1 MAATRP
7 GGRHRAEP
15 RPSPK
20 WPPPGASPSLKM
32 AEPRGP
38 KAPVPA
44 SKMAAAASAAGGPS
58 LRASP
63 PRTGSAARGR
73 SGRKRKW
80 RRALGRRRVREGR
93 RGRGPGPPGAPAQG
107 QARPGRAGPG
117 RGSSPGAPPGSPV
130 PAMSRLEAAANVA
143 LRVPALALLDVLY
156 RWDAAG
162 PGPLP
167 VLPGAASCLGHALC
181 LVLLLLPVRALVQLY
196 LHLLTALLL
205 CAGHQAAS
213 PALCLHALRAPDED
227 PAGLAV
233 RRPAAARA
241 GPAVRRPP
249 PGAAPGQHL
258 RRRLQQRGGA
268 LRAQLPPPRPLP
280 AGCRRLPRGH
290 AGHGGVPAAG
300 AGGVPV
306 EPAGRPPPLP
316 RLLAGALL
324 PAPLLLPGL
333 LRQRRRPAGAALRPA
348 QQRGRVLQHALL
360 PRRPH
365 LHRLLPGPGRAQ
377 PLQVLPAG
385 LRRLPQ
391 RQRHAPVS
399 TGGAG
404 AGGGRPLSQPSTGR
418 EGQER
423 SRGIQYGM
431 RRARGVG
438 APSSPPVCGRG
449 VTEGVMLLLL
459 ALQTGLLDL
468 QVLQRTFLLSI
479 ILFIVVTST
488 LQSMIEIADP
498 IVLALGASRN
508 RCRAPGGGQ
517 QEAARRQRVLL
528 GGARGGGGPPW
539 LSCAPPQEP
548 LEAFPWC
555 QHVPLPADLPLLH
568 GLQDRPL
575 LPPGLLAAHPGLQL
589 HAHLPAGTGGPP
601 APGGGLHIPSHSP
614 GSSPAPGRLSRASLG
629 RWSTAVGWCR
639 GVLCPASSTQRVPL
653 PPQVLGTLFIYGLFV
668 VELLQDTPLERMDE
682 IIYGVTAVSRVLE
695 FLVALCVVAYGSWE
709 SLVGEWSWM
718 GASVI
723 IVHSYFNVWLRAQS
737 GWRSLLL
744 RRQAAQKISSL
755 PRATRGQ
762 LRDHDDVCAIC
773 FQVSPRSPPAP
784 QGGLRSSPQGPC
796 RRVTPPPC
804 ARRTCR
810 WPSSPPAATSSTAP
824 ASASGSTCRT
834 RAPCATSGS
843 PRRPPRTM
851 PAAGR
856 GRRRGRPRRTRGWRT
871 REPQRGPRRTSP
883 PVGTACRQA
892 QGTAGLVPAALS
904 WVKKRRGPP
913 HSPPGCPPARTR
925 SSCCP
930 PLPAP
935 TPL

>member
-167 VLPGAASCLGHALC
+167 VLPGAASCLAQLCVCTLCAL
-181 LVLLLLPVRALVQLY
+181 LMRTRQAWLFAAPLLPVLARLCGVPLQALPLANTFAAVCSSAEVLY
-196 LHLLTALLL
+196 VLSSHLLVPFQL
-205 CAGHQAAS
+205 
-213 PALCLHALRAPDED
+213 
-227 PAGLAV
+227 
-233 RRPAAARA
+233 AAAA
-241 GPAVRRPP
+241 
-249 PGAAPGQHL
+249 
-258 RRRLQQRGGA
+258 
-268 LRAQLPPPRPLP
+268 
-280 AGCRRLPRGH
+280 CREVMQ
-290 AGHGGVPAAG
+290 AMEVY
-300 AGGVPV
+300 
-306 EPAGRPPPLP
+306 
-316 RLLAGALL
+316 RLLALGVSLWSQLAV
-324 PAPLLLPGL
+324 PLLFLVFWLVLFSLRLSSFLASSGSAVAQQGL
-333 LRQRRRPAGAALRPA
+333 LFVLLSSVAECCSTPYSLVGLTFTVSYLALGVLNLCKFYLLGFGAFHN
-348 QQRGRVLQHALL
+348 GNVMH
-360 PRRPH
+360 
-365 LHRLLPGPGRAQ
+365 
-377 PLQVLPAG
+377 
-385 LRRLPQ
+385 
-391 RQRHAPVS
+391 
-399 TGGAG
+399 
-404 AGGGRPLSQPSTGR
+404 
-418 EGQER
+418 
-423 SRGIQYGM
+423 
-431 RRARGVG
+431 
-438 APSSPPVCGRG
+438 RG